1 MRSKFFAMKE
11 VELEVAD
18 LHCPKIQGDAFN
30 LVLKEKNGN
39 RFVPILIGLNEAK
52 SIILEVNHIKLKR
65 PFAHDLVLQ
74 LCEKNDCF
82 VQKVVIN
89 HFHDGIYYVHIYIL
103 RKGEVI
109 LLDSRVSDAVVI
121 ALKSDAPILMT
132 EVVFNQT
139 SYDNYDELSPDF
151 DFSELVSKNNMPH
164 SFNDASWR
172 EDGVKAS
179 KPLKDCTL
187 SELKALL
194 AEAVDEENYEFAAEI
209 DAELNRRPDYGKQ

>member
-1 MRSKFFAMKE
+1 MKE

-18 LHCPKIQGDAFN
+18 LHCPQIQGDAFN

-52 SIILEVNHIKLKR
+52 SIILEVNQIKLKR
-65 PFAHDLVLQ
+65 PFAHDLVHQ
-74 LCEKNDCF
+74 LCEKNDCS

-89 HFHDGIYYVHIYIL
+89 HFHEGIYYVHIYIL
-103 RKGEVI
+103 RRGELI

-121 ALKSDAPILMT
+121 ALKSNAPIFMA

-139 SYDNYDELSPDF
+139 SYDHYDELTPDF
-151 DFSELVSKNNMPH
+151 DFSELVAKNNM
-164 SFNDASWR
+164 SRSYNDASWG
-172 EDGVKAS
+172 DVGMSAH
-179 KPLKDCTL
+179 KPLKECTL

>member
-1 MRSKFFAMKE
+1 MLRESRGA
-11 VELEVAD
+11 
-18 LHCPKIQGDAFN
+18 
-30 LVLKEKNGN
+30 
-39 RFVPILIGLNEAK
+39 EAG
-52 SIILEVNHIKLKR
+52 VR
-65 PFAHDLVLQ
+65 
-74 LCEKNDCF
+74 
-82 VQKVVIN
+82 
-89 HFHDGIYYVHIYIL
+89 
-103 RKGEVI
+103 
-109 LLDSRVSDAVVI
+109 
-121 ALKSDAPILMT
+121 ALKADAPSWMT

-151 DFSELVSKNNMPH
+151 DFSELVSKNNMSH

-194 AEAVDEENYEFAAEI
+194 AEAVDDENYEFAAEI